1 MTPCETT
8 RTPELSEID
17 IPALRERYRRERDKR
32 LRKEG
37 QSQYL
42 EPVGDVRERLRI
54 RSAYAGKASCC
65 AVDRYRRRHS
75 GRGLLRHA
83 GRHRNEEGRCHKFQ
97 EYRLGRRLGWL
108 LVLESLSGH
117 PVRQRCLLLYAAAR
131 RNRLHAEEEVRGR
144 LGHLSAQRAHREAF
158 RPLSARDLSHAG
170 HCAALGREDQSLA
183 ADHESRRRHSR
194 SLRRHGRRSV
204 EQAEVA
210 RYSGHEYLQGKDLPH
225 RALGV

>member
-8 RTPELSEID
+8 ITPELSEID

-37 QSQYL
+37 QSQYI
-42 EPVGDVRERLRI
+42 EPVGAFA
-54 RSAYAGKASCC
+54 SAYESDPHMRVKPRAALSIDIDAAILGAGFCGMLAAIEMKKAGVTNFMNIDWAGDWGGCWYWN
-65 AVDRYRRRHS
+65 RYPGIQCDNDAYCYMPLLEETGYMPKKKFEDGWDIYQHS
-75 GRGLLRHA
+75 VRIAKQFGL
-83 GRHRNEEGRCHKFQ
+83 
-97 EYRLGRRLGWL
+97 YR
-108 LVLESLSGH
+108 
-117 PVRQRCLLLYAAAR
+117 
-131 RNRLHAEEEVRGR
+131 
-144 LGHLSAQRAHREAF
+144 
-158 RPLSARDLSHAG
+158 ARDLSHAG

-210 RYSGHEYLQGKDLPH
+210 RRSGHE
-225 RALGV
+225 